1 LSGKRCI
8 NLIEREDWHP
18 QRAAFDAAT
27 ETNTAR
33 DAIHSAQAKWISG
46 ARIDQRRRAPA
57 SSRPHHPLAKH
68 AGGDGEANGCSEA
81 GCDEIM
87 TADRQKNPT

>member
-1 LSGKRCI
+1 M
-8 NLIEREDWHP
+8 
-18 QRAAFDAAT
+18 
-27 ETNTAR
+27 
-33 DAIHSAQAKWISG
+33 SG